1 MTTKEEFEQTVK
13 RDVQARVR
21 EGIKAVLQE
30 EVLQE
35 EEMTEQHLE
44 AGYTGS
50 SPRPGVGSATA
61 TTPETSSPRRAR

>member
-30 EVLQE
+30 E
-35 EEMTEQHLE
+35 EMTEQHLE

-61 TTPETSSPRRAR
+61 ATPETSSPRRAR